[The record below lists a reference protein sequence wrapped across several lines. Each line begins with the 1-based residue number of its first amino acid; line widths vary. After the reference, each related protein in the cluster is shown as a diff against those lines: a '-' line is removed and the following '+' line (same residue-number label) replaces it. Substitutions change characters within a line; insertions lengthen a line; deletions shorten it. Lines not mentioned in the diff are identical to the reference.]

1 MHVSYIG
8 TDREGL
14 INPYEIESYIRND
27 KTIKTGLISIMYA
40 NNEIGTIQEIGKIA
54 QIAKKHN
61 ILFHTDAVQAFCHV
75 PIDVEKLQVDMLS
88 ASAHKFYGP
97 KGIGFLYIKEPK
109 KMNPLVYGGS
119 QEFGKRAGTENVAA
133 IVGMGVAVETAKNK
147 ITKRLEKE
155 SRLRDYLINNVKRN
169 SIREIKR
176 PSDKTTTGKC

>member
-40 NNEIGTIQEIGKIA
+40 NNEIGTIQEIGKVV

-97 KGIGFLYIKEPK
+97 KGNRLF
-109 KMNPLVYGGS
+109 VY
-119 QEFGKRAGTENVAA
+119 KRAEKNEST
-133 IVGMGVAVETAKNK
+133 GVWWKSGIWQK
-147 ITKRLEKE
+147 
-155 SRLRDYLINNVKRN
+155 SRH
-169 SIREIKR
+169 
-176 PSDKTTTGKC
+176 